1 MSYVVGHIVLIPSLN
16 NSACVRQVPKPLLVQ
31 APFPE
36 LAIKAVEKS
45 VLGRLARLDKLQP
58 DLLTTRPQEQRF
70 AGQLR
75 PVVAN
80 DGLR

>member
-1 MSYVVGHIVLIPSLN
+1 MVIVLTPSIN
-16 NSACVRQVPKPLLVQ
+16 NSACVKQVPKPLLVQ

-36 LAIKAVEKS
+36 LAIKAFDKS

-58 DLLTTRPQEQRF
+58 DLLTTRPKEQRL

-75 PVVAN
+75 PVVGN